1 MKSRTASIQSR
12 PGFFCMQARS
22 NFAGKFGCT
31 STKRE
36 IIIKPE
42 FIIIR
47 RGISVYTKKKKIV
60 ITVAVIMLIIFSMIY
75 FSVDAKRLGEISGYY
90 TGVDLKKDGTETSDD
105 DDDSDIFFYNS
116 CYDLIINSAKIPYLD
131 VYDSEAG
138 NPGIGGWIIGV
149 DDDTVTLWL
158 NPLETDFGFVPFT
171 GNSIIPIYKFE
182 YELKQNKIVLSHDG
196 KEIPFRKI

>member
-60 ITVAVIMLIIFSMIY
+60 ITVAVIVLIIFSMIY
-75 FSVDAKRLGEISGYY
+75 FSVDAKRLGAISGYY

-158 NPLETDFGFVPFT
+158 NPLETDFGFAPFT

>member
-60 ITVAVIMLIIFSMIY
+60 ITVAVIVLIIFSMIY

-149 DDDTVTLWL
+149 DDNTVTLWL
-158 NPLETDFGFVPFT
+158 NPLETDFGFAPFT

>member
-42 FIIIR
+42 FVIIR

-60 ITVAVIMLIIFSMIY
+60 ITVAVIVLIIFSMIY

-158 NPLETDFGFVPFT
+158 NPLETDFGFAPFT

>member
-42 FIIIR
+42 IAITR

-60 ITVAVIMLIIFSMIY
+60 ITVAVIVLIIFSMIY

-158 NPLETDFGFVPFT
+158 NPLETDFGFAPFT

>member
-36 IIIKPE
+36 VIIKPE

-60 ITVAVIMLIIFSMIY
+60 ITVAVIVLIIFSMIY

-158 NPLETDFGFVPFT
+158 NPLETDFGFAPFT

>member
-1 MKSRTASIQSR
+1 MKSRIASIQSR

-60 ITVAVIMLIIFSMIY
+60 ITVAVIVLIIFSMIY

-158 NPLETDFGFVPFT
+158 NPLETDFGFAPFT

>member
-1 MKSRTASIQSR
+1 M
-12 PGFFCMQARS
+12 
-22 NFAGKFGCT
+22 
-31 STKRE
+31 
-36 IIIKPE
+36 
-42 FIIIR
+42 
-47 RGISVYTKKKKIV
+47 YTKKKKIV
-60 ITVAVIMLIIFSMIY
+60 ITVAVIVLIIFSMIY

-149 DDDTVTLWL
+149 DDDTVTLWV
-158 NPLETDFGFVPFT
+158 NPLETDFGFAPFT

>member
-36 IIIKPE
+36 IIIKLE

-60 ITVAVIMLIIFSMIY
+60 ITVAVIVLIIFSMIY

-158 NPLETDFGFVPFT
+158 NPLETDFGFAPFT
-171 GNSIIPIYKFE
+171 GNSIKPIYKFE

>member
-22 NFAGKFGCT
+22 NFARKFGCT

-60 ITVAVIMLIIFSMIY
+60 ITVAVIVLIIFSMIY

-158 NPLETDFGFVPFT
+158 NPLETDFGFAPFT

>member
-60 ITVAVIMLIIFSMIY
+60 ITVAVIVLIIFSMIY

-158 NPLETDFGFVPFT
+158 NPLETDFGFAPFT

>member
-1 MKSRTASIQSR
+1 M
-12 PGFFCMQARS
+12 
-22 NFAGKFGCT
+22 
-31 STKRE
+31 
-36 IIIKPE
+36 
-42 FIIIR
+42 
-47 RGISVYTKKKKIV
+47 YTKKKKIV
-60 ITVAVIMLIIFSMIY
+60 ITVAVIVLIIFSMIY

-149 DDDTVTLWL
+149 DDNTVTLWL
-158 NPLETDFGFVPFT
+158 NPLETDFGFAPFT

-182 YELKQNKIVLSHDG
+182 YELKQNKIVLLHDG

>member
-36 IIIKPE
+36 IIIKLE

-60 ITVAVIMLIIFSMIY
+60 ITVAVIVLIIFSMIY

-158 NPLETDFGFVPFT
+158 NPLETDFGFAPFT

>member
-60 ITVAVIMLIIFSMIY
+60 ITVAVIVLINFSMIY

-158 NPLETDFGFVPFT
+158 NPLETDFGFAPFT

>member
-1 MKSRTASIQSR
+1 MKSRTTSIQSS

-60 ITVAVIMLIIFSMIY
+60 ITVAVIVLIIFSMIY

-158 NPLETDFGFVPFT
+158 NPLETDFGFAPFT

>member
-60 ITVAVIMLIIFSMIY
+60 ITVAVIVLIIFSMIY
-75 FSVDAKRLGEISGYY
+75 VSVDAKRLGEISGYY

-158 NPLETDFGFVPFT
+158 NPLETDFGFAPFT

>member
-1 MKSRTASIQSR
+1 M
-12 PGFFCMQARS
+12 
-22 NFAGKFGCT
+22 
-31 STKRE
+31 
-36 IIIKPE
+36 
-42 FIIIR
+42 
-47 RGISVYTKKKKIV
+47 YTKKKKIV
-60 ITVAVIMLIIFSMIY
+60 IIVAVIVLIIFSMIY
-75 FSVDAKRLGEISGYY
+75 LSVDAKRLGEISGYY

-131 VYDSEAG
+131 VYDSEAE

-158 NPLETDFGFVPFT
+158 NQLETDFGFAPFT

>member
-22 NFAGKFGCT
+22 NFAGIFGCT

-60 ITVAVIMLIIFSMIY
+60 ITVAVIVLIIFSMIY

-158 NPLETDFGFVPFT
+158 NPLETDFGFAPFT

>member
-1 MKSRTASIQSR
+1 MKARTASIQSR

-60 ITVAVIMLIIFSMIY
+60 ITVAVIVLIIFSMIY

-158 NPLETDFGFVPFT
+158 NPLETDFGFAPFT

>member
-1 MKSRTASIQSR
+1 
-12 PGFFCMQARS
+12 
-22 NFAGKFGCT
+22 
-31 STKRE
+31 
-36 IIIKPE
+36 
-42 FIIIR
+42 
-47 RGISVYTKKKKIV
+47 VYTKKKKIV
-60 ITVAVIMLIIFSMIY
+60 ITVAVIVLIIFSMIY

-90 TGVDLKKDGTETSDD
+90 TGVDLKKDGTEISDD

-158 NPLETDFGFVPFT
+158 NPLETDFGFAPFT

>member
-60 ITVAVIMLIIFSMIY
+60 ITVAVIVLIIFSMIY

-90 TGVDLKKDGTETSDD
+90 TGVDLKKDWTETSDD

-158 NPLETDFGFVPFT
+158 NPLETDFGFAPFT

>member
-60 ITVAVIMLIIFSMIY
+60 ITVAVIVLIIFSMIY

-105 DDDSDIFFYNS
+105 DEDSDVFDYNS

-158 NPLETDFGFVPFT
+158 NPLETDFGFAPFT

>member
-60 ITVAVIMLIIFSMIY
+60 ITVAVIVLIIFSMIY

-138 NPGIGGWIIGV
+138 NPGIGGWIMGV

-158 NPLETDFGFVPFT
+158 NPLETDFGFAPFT

>member
-36 IIIKPE
+36 IIIKSE

-60 ITVAVIMLIIFSMIY
+60 ITVAVIVLIIFSMIY

-158 NPLETDFGFVPFT
+158 NPLETDFGFAPFT

>member
-1 MKSRTASIQSR
+1 M
-12 PGFFCMQARS
+12 
-22 NFAGKFGCT
+22 
-31 STKRE
+31 
-36 IIIKPE
+36 
-42 FIIIR
+42 
-47 RGISVYTKKKKIV
+47 YTKKKKIV
-60 ITVAVIMLIIFSMIY
+60 ITVAVIVLIIFSMIY

-138 NPGIGGWIIGV
+138 NPEIGGWIIGV

-158 NPLETDFGFVPFT
+158 NPLETDFGFAPFT

>member
-1 MKSRTASIQSR
+1 MSNVADVVIIGGGVNGCAAAYYLAKS
-12 PGFFCMQARS
+12 G
-22 NFAGKFGCT
+22 
-31 STKRE
+31 
-36 IIIKPE
+36 II
-42 FIIIR
+42 
-47 RGISVYTKKKKIV
+47 V
-60 ITVAVIMLIIFSMIY
+60 LIIFSMIY

-158 NPLETDFGFVPFT
+158 NPLETDFGFAPFT

>member
-1 MKSRTASIQSR
+1 MFFFFLFNFHFFIQ
-12 PGFFCMQARS
+12 
-22 NFAGKFGCT
+22 KFVCT
-31 STKRE
+31 FTKRE
-36 IIIKPE
+36 IIIKLE
-42 FIIIR
+42 IAIIR

-60 ITVAVIMLIIFSMIY
+60 ITVAVIVLIIFSMIY

-158 NPLETDFGFVPFT
+158 NPLETDFGFAPFT

>member
-60 ITVAVIMLIIFSMIY
+60 ITVAVIVLIIFSMIY

-90 TGVDLKKDGTETSDD
+90 TGVDLKKDGIETSDD

-158 NPLETDFGFVPFT
+158 NPLETDFGFAPFT

>member
-60 ITVAVIMLIIFSMIY
+60 ITVAVIVLIIFSMIY

-105 DDDSDIFFYNS
+105 DDDRDIFFYNS

-158 NPLETDFGFVPFT
+158 NPLETDFGFAPFT

>member
-60 ITVAVIMLIIFSMIY
+60 ITVAVIVLIIFSMIY

-116 CYDLIINSAKIPYLD
+116 CYALIINSAKIPYLD

-158 NPLETDFGFVPFT
+158 NPLETDFGFAPFT

>member
-1 MKSRTASIQSR
+1 M
-12 PGFFCMQARS
+12 
-22 NFAGKFGCT
+22 
-31 STKRE
+31 
-36 IIIKPE
+36 
-42 FIIIR
+42 
-47 RGISVYTKKKKIV
+47 YTKKKKIV
-60 ITVAVIMLIIFSMIY
+60 ITVAVIVLIIFSMIY

-90 TGVDLKKDGTETSDD
+90 TGVDLKKDRR
-105 DDDSDIFFYNS
+105 DDSITKVKDKTQNGIDLINS

>member
-1 MKSRTASIQSR
+1 
-12 PGFFCMQARS
+12 MQARS

-60 ITVAVIMLIIFSMIY
+60 ITVAVIVLIIFSMIY

-158 NPLETDFGFVPFT
+158 NPLETDFGFAPFT